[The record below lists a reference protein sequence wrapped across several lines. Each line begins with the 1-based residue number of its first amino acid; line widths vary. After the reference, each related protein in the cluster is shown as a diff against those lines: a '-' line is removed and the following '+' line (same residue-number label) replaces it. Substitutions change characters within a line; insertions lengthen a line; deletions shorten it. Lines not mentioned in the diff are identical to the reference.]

1 MHFACRCRRRRV
13 LMRRIIY
20 TYSATIV
27 KWMHQCRPTA
37 AIIAVL
43 CFGPSELKY
52 IKQCKSGVD
61 SVVYHVELIYALRGC
76 TFVQWCHGGGGD
88 CSGWWRYVIAFKL
101 CSSRVLV
108 CCCYCFRGIPL
119 WTWYQAGPRCIA
131 LSWCTRGGGEQR
143 NVGLRTYPSSVCM
156 KCNSMRRQLVQ
167 VTSLVDIELDCSC
180 DNKAGRCFPEWPSDL

>member
-1 MHFACRCRRRRV
+1 MQTNGSDHCSSLFWALQIKIYKAMQVWCGFCCVPCWINICPSWMHFC
-13 LMRRIIY
+13 
-20 TYSATIV
+20 
-27 KWMHQCRPTA
+27 
-37 AIIAVL
+37 AVL
-43 CFGPSELKY
+43 SC
-52 IKQCKSGVD
+52 
-61 SVVYHVELIYALRGC
+61 
-76 TFVQWCHGGGGD
+76 
-88 CSGWWRYVIAFKL
+88 WWWWWLFWLVTIIAFKL

-131 LSWCTRGGGEQR
+131 LSWRTRGGEQR